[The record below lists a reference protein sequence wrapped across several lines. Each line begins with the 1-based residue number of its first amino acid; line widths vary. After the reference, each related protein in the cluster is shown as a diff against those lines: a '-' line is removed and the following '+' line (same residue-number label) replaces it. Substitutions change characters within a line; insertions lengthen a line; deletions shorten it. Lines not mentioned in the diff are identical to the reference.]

1 MVVGYKFFSPFDIM
15 LMNNIMV
22 VGYGAGVW
30 LGILKQLAQ
39 HMGPILCL
47 LDLSF
52 HWINTCCL
60 VVSCCFPS
68 KSGKETKE
76 SMKKKHYASSY

>member
-15 LMNNIMV
+15 LMNNVMV

-39 HMGPILCL
+39 HMGPILRI
-47 LDLSF
+47 LDLSLRRSN
-52 HWINTCCL
+52 IGCL
-60 VVSCCFPS
+60 DISCYLPS
-68 KSGKETKE
+68 TS
-76 SMKKKHYASSY
+76 